1 MAESRGKTEDR
12 GLKED
17 FRQFM
22 MEGANLPDVPGYRQ
36 AVSSSQIKLN
46 LKTDNITGLQLAD
59 LVAYPS
65 KRGVLLNNGFSLD
78 NPPSPATLRFIEA
91 VQPKSNHRNTL
102 LP

>member
-1 MAESRGKTEDR
+1 MVESRGKREDR
-12 GLKED
+12 ELKGD
-17 FRQFM
+17 FHRFM
-22 MEGANLPDVPGYRQ
+22 AEGGNLPDAEKARRS
-36 AVSSSQIKLN
+36 VSSSRIKLN

-65 KRGVLLNNGFSLD
+65 KRGILLENGLSSD

-91 VQPKSNHRNTL
+91 VQPKSHYRNAL